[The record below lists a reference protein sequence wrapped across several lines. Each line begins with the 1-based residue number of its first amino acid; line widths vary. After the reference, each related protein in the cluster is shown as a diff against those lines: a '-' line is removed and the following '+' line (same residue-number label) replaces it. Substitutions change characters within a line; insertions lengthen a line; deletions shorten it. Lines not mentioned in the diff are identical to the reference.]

1 MNHTFLRRTVWELR
15 IWNWRDQFLAYLIA
29 LAVFATLGPFG
40 TFSLQFPDRLLYWGL
55 ALAVGWGAI
64 IASITLVLRHPDLDD
79 WHGAAR
85 AALAVAIATAPIA
98 WGVQA
103 VEGWLRPER
112 DPIPIVHFALN
123 IIVVCGLIVTAM
135 YFRISQRIGEM
146 PETDRSPAPFL
157 DRLPFE
163 LGKELV
169 SFSMQ
174 DHYVEVTTTK
184 GTTMILMS
192 LGDAMEEAGS
202 YGGVR
207 IHRSHWIATDAYRGL
222 VRRKGKLFA
231 KLMDGREL
239 PVSRTYAATVRG
251 LVVPES

>member
-1 MNHTFLRRTVWELR
+1 MNYTFLRRTVWELK
-15 IWNWRDQFLAYLIA
+15 IWKWREQCLAYLLA
-29 LAVFATLGPFG
+29 LAVLVTLGPFG
-40 TFSLQFPDRLLYWGL
+40 TYALSISDRLLYWSL
-55 ALAVGWGAI
+55 ALAIGWVAI
-64 IASITLVLRHPDLDD
+64 IASMTLVLRHTNLDN
-79 WHGAAR
+79 WPGTVR
-85 AALAVAIATAPIA
+85 AALAVAMATAPIA
-98 WGVQA
+98 WGVET

-112 DPIPIVHFALN
+112 DPIPMVHFALN

-135 YFRISQRIGEM
+135 YFRISQRIGKM
-146 PETDRSPAPFL
+146 PETDRSPVPFL

-192 LGDAMEEAGS
+192 LGDAMEEVGS

-239 PVSRTYAATVRG
+239 PVSRTYASTVRG
-251 LVVPES
+251 LKKTGA